1 DRPPPY
7 VAPPSYEGPHRTL
20 GTKRGP

>member
-1 DRPPPY
+1 GPGSDRPPPY

-20 GTKRGP
+20 G